1 MDDEVDTMIVVDLD
15 IINGSSNVTAVPC
28 LKLLKEAGA
37 KIIHKEDLWNGFKK
51 SEVVQINLQLVMRSY
66 SGYVDGVY
74 FDGTPAALT
83 PIFGEVRDSRTIIRL
98 IYFLI
103 LESLVIFGKSI
114 ISTIFYELLRIYR
127 AIF

>member
-1 MDDEVDTMIVVDLD
+1 MDDEVDTMVVVDLD

-83 PIFGEVRDSRTIIRL
+83 PIFGEVRDSQMITCL
-98 IYFLI
+98 NFLFVD
-103 LESLVIFGKSI
+103 ESFVDL
-114 ISTIFYELLRIYR
+114 
-127 AIF
+127 

>member
-98 IYFLI
+98 IYFLY
-103 LESLVIFGKSI
+103 SN
-114 ISTIFYELLRIYR
+114 RW
-127 AIF
+127 

>member
-1 MDDEVDTMIVVDLD
+1 MDDEVDTMVVVDLD
-15 IINGSSNVTAVPC
+15 IIGSSNVTAVPC

-83 PIFGEVRDSRTIIRL
+83 PIFGEVRDSQMIFLNSYSSKNRL
-98 IYFLI
+98 W
-103 LESLVIFGKSI
+103 IFDKSI
-114 ISTIFYELLRIYR
+114 ILTIFYGLLRIYQ

>member
-1 MDDEVDTMIVVDLD
+1 MDDEVDTMVVVDLD
-15 IINGSSNVTAVPC
+15 IIDGSINVTAVPR
-28 LKLLKEAGA
+28 LKFLKEAGA

-83 PIFGEVRDSRTIIRL
+83 PIFGEVRDSQM
-98 IYFLI
+98 
-103 LESLVIFGKSI
+103 
-114 ISTIFYELLRIYR
+114 IFYLNFL
-127 AIF
+127 FVDKSFVDLS

>member
-1 MDDEVDTMIVVDLD
+1 MDDEVDTMVVVDLD
-15 IINGSSNVTAVPC
+15 IIGSSNVTAVPC

-98 IYFLI
+98 IYFFFI

-114 ISTIFYELLRIYR
+114 ISTIFYELPRIYR
-127 AIF
+127 AIS